1 MIKFEPTLNPEVN
14 KLLTD
19 DPTAF
24 LFGVIFDQNITADQ
38 AWEKP
43 FILKQRLGHLNIL
56 EIAEMEDDKL
66 KAIFNEVPKLHRFPN
81 VTAERIK
88 DACKLLIDK
97 YKGNAVSIWNDN
109 PKCADLQRRFELFNG
124 IGQKKASMAT
134 NILVRDLGIQA
145 RDKSG
150 IDVSYDMHVRRV
162 FLRAGLAETDDE
174 NTIIQSARELN
185 PEYPGGL
192 DLPIWDIGRGWCHP
206 TDPECDECPIKE
218 VCPKIINQR

>member
-1 MIKFEPTLNPEVN
+1 M
-14 KLLTD
+14 
-19 DPTAF
+19 
-24 LFGVIFDQNITADQ
+24 
-38 AWEKP
+38 
-43 FILKQRLGHLNIL
+43 
-56 EIAEMEDDKL
+56 
-66 KAIFNEVPKLHRFPN
+66 
-81 VTAERIK
+81 
-88 DACKLLIDK
+88 
-97 YKGNAVSIWNDN
+97 
-109 PKCADLQRRFELFNG
+109 FNG

-162 FLRAGLAETDDE
+162 FLRTGLAEIDDE
-174 NTIIQSARELN
+174 NTVIQSARELN

-206 TDPECDECPIKE
+206 IEPECDECPIKN